1 MRAGRKQWYA
11 TLIFIIMNASGCILA
26 FGYNEMWVL
35 ETRKDRDGVKSI
47 FFTEGE
53 TFVYV
58 TLLVIQASLMLYNG
72 GKK

>member
-26 FGYNEMWVL
+26 FGYSEMRVL

-47 FFTEGE
+47 FLPRLK
-53 TFVYV
+53 
-58 TLLVIQASLMLYNG
+58 LLFM
-72 GKK
+72 